1 MSEKSHNTM
10 TDGALDSTEDLRNQQ
25 TVKRQIYPEVSDKVK
40 GLAIWLGLGFV
51 AVVVILQQFSGYM

>member
-1 MSEKSHNTM
+1 MSEKSNNTM
-10 TDGALDSTEDLRNQQ
+10 IKGTHDNAEALRNQQ
-25 TVKRQIYPEVSDKVK
+25 TVKRQIYPETSDKVK